1 MIACFALI
9 SLMVTCIFVL
19 KSRRFFTQIF
29 FPNSFSDS
37 NNNKI
42 WPNEWKI
49 RDEGVQTN
57 IDSSNE
63 TTTATHIQTKKKS
76 SKPGTKTIFDIK
88 FVNTISFQSCINIY
102 THVWK
107 MQHTKSERERGKWR
121 REASQ
126 QSRAH
131 HIWIADGPVVLSICL
146 YLYVCV
152 CALHETICICSNTWN
167 ASPFFLPFHRANDAN
182 RDQREKKICS
192 SNFIVVCCCCRCFH
206 LSLFNSLVFVG
217 GAAVAV
223 AVVRTLVC
231 VR

>member
-1 MIACFALI
+1 ME
-9 SLMVTCIFVL
+9 
-19 KSRRFFTQIF
+19 
-29 FPNSFSDS
+29 DS
-37 NNNKI
+37 GWGSTNKHWQQQRNNN
-42 WPNEWKI
+42 
-49 RDEGVQTN
+49 
-57 IDSSNE
+57 SN
-63 TTTATHIQTKKKS
+63 TYTGKKKS

-182 RDQREKKICS
+182 RDQREKKNLFFKFYCS
-192 SNFIVVCCCCRCFH
+192 LLL
-206 LSLFNSLVFVG
+206 LSLFPSL
-217 GAAVAV
+217 
-223 AVVRTLVC
+223 TL
-231 VR
+231 